1 MEGTSF
7 SYLAHLVTLP
17 VRVGDVEARFALD
30 TGIGPTLLGE
40 ALAHQ
45 VGCAPNGETFTGR
58 RMSGQ
63 EVSVPLADAPP
74 ISDRRTSRGKAMSS
88 ACSTRAGSRRR

>member
-1 MEGTSF
+1 MEGTSY
-7 SYLAHLVTLP
+7 SYLAHLVPLP

-45 VGCAPNGETFTGR
+45 VGCAPNGETFTGTTHVR
-58 RMSGQ
+58 PGG
-63 EVSVPLADAPP
+63 E
-74 ISDRRTSRGKAMSS
+74 
-88 ACSTRAGSRRR
+88 RAARRRSTD

>member
-1 MEGTSF
+1 MPLGEVGTAVASARMDGTPY

-40 ALAHQ
+40 ALAHE
-45 VGCAPNGETFTGR
+45 VGCATR
-58 RMSGQ
+58 RPTPG
-63 EVSVPLADAPP
+63 DACPA
-74 ISDRRTSRGKAMSS
+74 RR
-88 ACSTRAGSRRR
+88 